1 MQVWRDPERT
11 MEARFDSYR
20 DKYENVR
27 MKREDG
33 ILEVAL
39 HTRGGPLV
47 FNGYVHE
54 VLVRA
59 FRDIGDDPGNHVV
72 ILTGASDEFCAQIS
86 PEGFDFFT
94 PTGYDKILREGTKI
108 LESILDIEVP
118 MIAAVNGPV
127 TVHSE
132 YVLLCDI
139 VLAAEDAYFQDAP
152 HPAFG
157 IVPGDGLHIV
167 WPEVIGEIRGRYFL
181 LSGQKLSAAE
191 AKEYGAVNEV
201 LPREALLSRAWA
213 LARHLKKQS
222 PLTLRYTR
230 MALSTRFRRRL
241 QESLSYGLALEGMSA
256 AQVAASNTR
265 QSSVAQADR
274 NRSDGK
280 ES

>member
-1 MQVWRDPERT
+1 MR
-11 MEARFDSYR
+11 MFDSYR

-39 HTRGGPLV
+39 HTRGSCLV

-54 VLVRA
+54 ALVHA
-59 FRDIGDDPGNHVV
+59 FRDIGDDPDNHVV
-72 ILTGASDEFCAQIS
+72 ILTGTGDEFCTRIS
-86 PEGFDFFT
+86 ADGFDFFT
-94 PTGYDKILREGTKI
+94 PTGYDKIRREGTKI
-108 LESILDIEVP
+108 LENILDIEVP
-118 MIAAVNGPV
+118 MIAVINGPV

-132 YVLLCDI
+132 YALLCDI
-139 VLAAEDAYFQDAP
+139 VLAAADAYFQDAP

-181 LSGQKLSAAE
+181 LSGETLSAAQ

-201 LPREALLSRAWA
+201 VSREALLPRAWQ
-213 LARHLKKQS
+213 LARHMNKQN

-241 QESLSYGLALEGMSA
+241 QESLSYGLVLEGISA
-256 AQVAASNTR
+256 AQVALLN
-265 QSSVAQADR
+265 AQRKA
-274 NRSDGK
+274 
-280 ES
+280 

>member
-1 MQVWRDPERT
+1 MTAHTFE
-11 MEARFDSYR
+11 SYR

-27 MKREDG
+27 MKREEG

-54 VLVRA
+54 ALVHA
-59 FRDIGDDPGNHVV
+59 FRDIGDDPDNHVV
-72 ILTGASDEFCAQIS
+72 ILTGTGDEFCAQLS
-86 PEGFDFFT
+86 PDGFDFFS

-108 LESILDIEVP
+108 LENILDIEVP
-118 MIAAVNGPV
+118 MIAAINGPV

-132 YVLLCDI
+132 YALLCDI

-157 IVPGDGLHIV
+157 IVPGDGLHVV

-181 LSGQKLSAAE
+181 LSGQKLSAVE
-191 AKEYGAVNEV
+191 GKDYGAVNEI
-201 LPREALLSRAWA
+201 LPREALLPRAWE
-213 LARHLKKQS
+213 LARHLKKQNR
-222 PLTLRYTR
+222 LTLRYTR

-241 QESLSYGLALEGMSA
+241 QESLSYGLALEGISA
-256 AQVAASNTR
+256 AQVAASKGR
-265 QSSVAQADR
+265 PA
-274 NRSDGK
+274 
-280 ES
+280 

>member
-1 MQVWRDPERT
+1 MKTPVFE
-11 MEARFDSYR
+11 SYR
-20 DKYENVR
+20 EKYENVR

-39 HTRGGPLV
+39 HTRGGPLE

-54 VLVRA
+54 ALVHA
-59 FRDIGDDPGNHVV
+59 FRDIGDDRDNHVV
-72 ILTGASDEFCAQIS
+72 ILTGAGDEFCTRIS

-94 PTGYDKILREGTKI
+94 PTGYDKIRREGTKV
-108 LESILDIEVP
+108 LENLLDIEVP
-118 MIAAVNGPV
+118 MIAALNGPV

-132 YVLLCDI
+132 YALLCDM
-139 VLAAEDAYFQDAP
+139 VLAAEGAYFQDAA

-157 IVPGDGLHIV
+157 IVPGDGLHVV

-201 LPREALLSRAWA
+201 ISREALLPRAWE
-213 LARHLKKQS
+213 LARDLKKQS

-241 QESLSYGLALEGMSA
+241 RESLSYGLALEGISA
-256 AQVAASNTR
+256 AQVAAST
-265 QSSVAQADR
+265 AQ
-274 NRSDGK
+274 K
-280 ES
+280 TKTE

>member
-1 MQVWRDPERT
+1 MRT
-11 MEARFDSYR
+11 HPFESYR

-54 VLVRA
+54 ALVE
-59 FRDIGDDPGNHVV
+59 
-72 ILTGASDEFCAQIS
+72 EFCAQIA
-86 PEGFDFFT
+86 PDGFDFFT
-94 PTGYDKILREGTKI
+94 PTGYDKILREGTRVLENI
-108 LESILDIEVP
+108 LNIETP
-118 MIAAVNGPV
+118 MIAAINGPV
-127 TVHSE
+127 SVHSE
-132 YVLLCDI
+132 YALLCDI
-139 VLAAEDAYFQDAP
+139 VLAAEGAYFQDAP

-157 IVPGDGLHIV
+157 IVPGDGLHVV

-191 AKEYGAVNEV
+191 AKDYGAVNEV
-201 LPREALLSRAWA
+201 VGREALLPRAWE
-213 LARHLKKQS
+213 LARHLKKQN

-241 QESLSYGLALEGMSA
+241 QESLSYGLALEGISA
-256 AQVAASNTR
+256 AQVAASN
-265 QSSVAQADR
+265 A
-274 NRSDGK
+274 G
-280 ES
+280 

>member
-1 MQVWRDPERT
+1 MRT
-11 MEARFDSYR
+11 HPFESYR

-54 VLVRA
+54 ALVDA
-59 FRDIGDDPGNHVV
+59 FRDIGDDPDNHVV
-72 ILTGASDEFCAQIS
+72 ILTGTGEEFCAQIA

-94 PTGYDKILREGTKI
+94 PTGYDKILREGTRVLENI
-108 LESILDIEVP
+108 LNIETP
-118 MIAAVNGPV
+118 MIAAINGPV
-127 TVHSE
+127 SVHSE
-132 YVLLCDI
+132 YALLCDI
-139 VLAAEDAYFQDAP
+139 VLAAEGAYFQDAP

-157 IVPGDGLHIV
+157 IVPGDGLHVV

-191 AKEYGAVNEV
+191 AKDYGAVNEV
-201 LPREALLSRAWA
+201 VGREALLPRAWE
-213 LARHLKKQS
+213 LARHLKKQN

-230 MALSTRFRRRL
+230 MALSARFRRRL
-241 QESLSYGLALEGMSA
+241 QESLSYGLALEGISA
-256 AQVAASNTR
+256 ARVAASNAR
-265 QSSVAQADR
+265 
-274 NRSDGK
+274 
-280 ES
+280 